1 MEGFAQSKKETIGMR
16 YKLFLLLRW
25 FGRVVYKACSWL
37 SNKVYQVPKS
47 KSDKS
52 VRTLSSQELSAAWY
66 EPKRKFRWILNIDG
80 LPPFVVCKTN
90 RPWLGPNS
98 AKQLFVQV
106 YDPIEPSS
114 AKVFWQWSKE
124 RKLRNAALQLLD
136 PVGAIVEEWK
146 YAGLSLSCV
155 DLGEL
160 DYTSPDPVKISFWA
174 DYKSAELIDAGT
186 KKGI

>member
-1 MEGFAQSKKETIGMR
+1 MR
-16 YKLFLLLRW
+16 YKIFLLLRW

-37 SNKVYQVPKS
+37 SNKVYKVP

-52 VRTLSSQELSAAWY
+52 VKTLSSQELLADSY

-80 LPPFVVCKTN
+80 LAPFVACKAH
-90 RPWLGPNS
+90 RPWLGPTS
-98 AKQLFVQV
+98 SKQMNAEV

-114 AKVFWQWSKE
+114 AKVFWEWSKSK
-124 RKLRNAALQLLD
+124 KLRNATLQLLD
-136 PVGAIVEEWK
+136 PVGIIVEEWK
-146 YAGLSLSCV
+146 YTGLALCAV

-160 DYTSPDPVKISFWA
+160 DYSSPDPVKISFWA
-174 DYKSAELIDAGT
+174 DYKSAELVDART